1 MDFGRYVAI
10 SLNRQVLVGRMG
22 TNIIILAYNAAD
34 TFLEIL
40 MAISPLFN
48 QLFSRSPIAPMQAHM
63 KVACQAATEIQGYM
77 DAVMAG
83 DWGLA
88 GKLGAGINQL
98 EDDADE
104 LKRKIRLTLPR
115 SLFMPVSRTDLLELL
130 HAQDRIPNLAKHIV
144 GLTSG
149 RQMVIPEAL
158 VPAMR
163 ELVQW
168 SVKPSAIALEALNE
182 LDELITTGFSGK
194 EVDLIS
200 GMITRLGEVEHEADI
215 KESELT
221 RLLYSMEKTLD
232 PVDVMFLYRV
242 IEWVGDLADKS
253 QTVGNRMLYLIA
265 R

>member
-1 MDFGRYVAI
+1 
-10 SLNRQVLVGRMG
+10 MG
-22 TNIIILAYNAAD
+22 TIVLILAYNAPQPSS
-34 TFLEIL
+34 EII
-40 MAISPLFN
+40 MAISPIFN

-63 KVACQAATEIQGYM
+63 KVACQAATEIEGYM

-83 DWGLA
+83 DWELV
-88 GKLGAGINQL
+88 GKLGAIINTL
-98 EDDADE
+98 ENEADD
-104 LKRKIRLTLPR
+104 LKRGIRLTLPR

-149 RQMVIPEAL
+149 RQMAIPEAL
-158 VPAMR
+158 IPAMR

-168 SVKPSAIALEALNE
+168 SVKPSVIALEALNE

-194 EVDLIS
+194 EVDLVS
-200 GMITRLGEVEHEADI
+200 AMITRLGEVEHKADI

-221 RLLYSMEKTLD
+221 LQLYSIEKTLD

-242 IEWVGDLADKS
+242 IEWIGDLADKS